1 MMKFITQLKNNPS
14 SDKSTAGEAGFT
26 LIETL
31 VAIFILT
38 LTIGG
43 LLTLAANG
51 YYSVRYARNQIVA
64 NNLIQESLEYF
75 HNNRDTVVQQGVPW
89 ATWIAGFNVSSNG
102 TVLGGANSQGCYAT
116 GGCIV
121 DPYSS
126 STHVRACSGTC
137 PTTTFYANGLYGY
150 TSSSYPMAS
159 SLGAAS
165 ATTYVRKITTQLNG
179 ADQMVITSTV
189 TWKNGNAQ
197 KTSSQSILM
206 TNWK

>member
-1 MMKFITQLKNNPS
+1 MKKFLQQMKNE
-14 SDKSTAGEAGFT
+14 GGFT

-38 LTIGG
+38 LTLGG

-51 YYSVRYARNQIVA
+51 YYSVRYSRNQIVA

-75 HNNRDTVVQQGVPW
+75 HNNRDTAIQQGIAW
-89 ATWIAGFNVSSNG
+89 SQWIENFDVSTSGTILNG
-102 TVLGGANSQGCYAT
+102 PMRQGCYA

-126 STHVRACSGTC
+126 STQVRACSGTC

-150 TSSSYPMAS
+150 SSSSYPMSA

-165 ATTYVRKITTQLNG
+165 ATTYIRTITTQLNG
-179 ADQMVITSTV
+179 SDQMIVTSSV
-189 TWKNGNAQ
+189 SWMNGTTK
-197 KTSSQSILM
+197 KTSSQSILI

>member
-1 MMKFITQLKNNPS
+1 MNKQS
-14 SDKSTAGEAGFT
+14 GFT

-38 LTIGG
+38 LTLGG

-51 YYSVRYARNQIVA
+51 YYSVRYSRNQIVA

-75 HNNRDTVVQQGVPW
+75 HNSRDTAMQQGSDW
-89 ATWIAGFNVSSNG
+89 LTWTGSFNVSG
-102 TVLGGANSQGCYAT
+102 TGSILGGANTQGCYANS
-116 GGCIV
+116 GCIV
-121 DPYSS
+121 DPYTTSS
-126 STHVRACSGTC
+126 PVRACSGAC

-150 TSSSYPMAS
+150 SSSSYPMAS

-165 ATTYVRKITTQLNG
+165 ATTYIRTITTQLNG
-179 ADQMVITSTV
+179 ADQMIVTSSV
-189 TWKNGNAQ
+189 SWMNGTTK